1 MVKFNYLLFII
12 GISLL
17 LSACNKDVEIKAQSK
32 SPNEAALHDYSNVP
46 AEQFKGKLSFF
57 KEQLDKSLLIKNLF

>member
-32 SPNEAALHDYSNVP
+32 SPNEAALHDIAMFLQNNL
-46 AEQFKGKLSFF
+46 KG
-57 KEQLDKSLLIKNLF
+57 N